1 MVSFRLVGL
10 ASVKTAARRTSS
22 GTSSSSES
30 PAARIHRSII
40 LRKFFG
46 RCGALLRRSG
56 GCASAGPAVRPL
68 GDRGP
73 RRGSTSLPRTTWGEK
88 QEAWPTPTAGAEAA
102 AALL

>member
-1 MVSFRLVGL
+1 MVSVRLVGL

-30 PAARIHRSII
+30 QAPRQPGSTDRSS
-40 LRKFFG
+40 FASVFG

-56 GCASAGPAVRPL
+56 DVRQPGPAVRPL

-73 RRGSTSLPRTTWGEK
+73 RGGLPSGRGQPGGRSRRRGQRLQQG
-88 QEAWPTPTAGAEAA
+88 
-102 AALL
+102 

>member
-1 MVSFRLVGL
+1 LVSVRLVGL

-46 RCGALLRRSG
+46 RCGALLRR
-56 GCASAGPAVRPL
+56 
-68 GDRGP
+68 
-73 RRGSTSLPRTTWGEK
+73 
-88 QEAWPTPTAGAEAA
+88 
-102 AALL
+102 